1 MRPEIVMIG
10 TAIIYFVLFG
20 ILTLVGGVIGY
31 TKKGSIPSIIA
42 GTITG
47 IGLLVSAWLLTSNL
61 VAGLVIAFAVSLLL
75 AGQFTPKFVK
85 TGQAMPAGIMSL
97 LSLVGLIVAL
107 VLWIK
112 R

>member
-1 MRPEIVMIG
+1 MIS
-10 TAIIYFVLFG
+10 TAITYFVCFG

-31 TKKGSIPSIIA
+31 VKKGSIPSIIA

-47 IGLLVSAWLLTSNL
+47 VGLLVSAWLLTSHL
-61 VAGLVIAFAVSLLL
+61 IAGLAIAFVISLLL

-97 LSLVGLIVAL
+97 LSLVGLIMAL